1 MTQFLIFA
9 ALLIGAAVLIMALP
23 LLRRAARPADLAA
36 QAAERRAA
44 NLAIL
49 RDQLAELDNER
60 KEGTLSD
67 ADFAQAKDELQRR
80 LLEETEA
87 GEAAPAATASGR
99 NSALFLL
106 LALPI
111 AAAAGYAILGEPR
124 ALDPTMTQSASR
136 AGEQQLQGLID
147 QLAERLKQNPDDV
160 EGWVTLARTY
170 KTLGRF
176 TEAAAAYARGGRL
189 LDENTQLLTDYA
201 ETLAQIAG
209 GSLLGRPQELIA
221 KALSIDPDDPQALL
235 LAGAAASEQG
245 RFAAAADYWER
256 LGKQMDPDSEEGRT
270 VAGAVARARAA
281 AAGHEPT
288 QEAAQNTAQPGA
300 ANRSVSGEVSV
311 APALAARVKP
321 DDVVF
326 VFARAEDGER
336 RPLAALKGSAAEL
349 PLKFSLD
356 DSAALP
362 GGRKLSE
369 VDKVTIEARVAKSGA
384 AQKTSGDLYGRLT
397 SVKTGSKQLVLVI
410 DQVEP

>member
-36 QAAERRAA
+36 QAAGRRAA

-67 ADFAQAKDELQRR
+67 TDFAQAKDELQRR

-87 GEAAPAATASGR
+87 GEPALAATASGR

-245 RFAAAADYWER
+245 KFAAAADYWER

-288 QEAAQNTAQPGA
+288 QDAAQPAA

-356 DSAALP
+356 DAAALP

-384 AQKTSGDLYGRLT
+384 AQKASGDLYGRLAG
-397 SVKTGSKQLVLVI
+397 VKTGSKQLVLVI

>member
-23 LLRRAARPADLAA
+23 LLRRAARPSDLAA
-36 QAAERRAA
+36 QAAGRRAA

-245 RFAAAADYWER
+245 KFAAAADYWER

-288 QEAAQNTAQPGA
+288 QDAGRDAPQPGA

-356 DSAALP
+356 DAAALP

-384 AQKTSGDLYGRLT
+384 AQKASGDLYGRLT
-397 SVKTGSKQLVLVI
+397 GVKTGSKQLVLVI